1 MSLKV
6 YTVALRMAENIAA
19 LHNLINFKLIN
30 FKLIN
35 FKLHLINSSTP

>member
-1 MSLKV
+1 
-6 YTVALRMAENIAA
+6 MAENIAA